1 VYFLAISP
9 KKMLTKRSPEVSAV
23 STVADQRLLHLL
35 CNDRDLRARTVHD
48 LVDSSFH
55 ALEVAKREGYKLLCP
70 CTDPPQRMVL
80 RKTMESYVIA
90 VWPNQGHM
98 HHPSCHFY
106 RDEDDN
112 TAIKPD
118 EPDETGAIE
127 ENEHG
132 FDVRLSLSLLQS
144 ARKAA
149 ESREHNATPAR
160 QAATAGLTELFHHLY
175 RQASLNMHRPDARY
189 RDWSFVRWALGQ
201 QVELLRVNGREFNK
215 HTYIVPVFN
224 VKTKTSPEPWPPQ
237 RIRSL
242 AQSGYLFLIGEV
254 KSIEP
259 GGSGCTWWL
268 KNFPRPL
275 LADPSTQAGVLKDNT
290 VAGTSIDLLK
300 HSPFKHHILLLA
312 RIRLGAETIH
322 LMNASL
328 LLTAEQYI
336 PVDNMAEL
344 ELATALVR
352 EKRAFI
358 KPMVGSTIRQADF
371 LLRDTNPHTAL
382 FVLPA
387 NTAIR
392 DHKINA
398 SDWHAQAKQRAI
410 WIWDKAKDQERPAL
424 PTASQ
429 TPGN

>member
-1 VYFLAISP
+1 
-9 KKMLTKRSPEVSAV
+9 MLRKRGLEVRAV
-23 STVADQRLLHLL
+23 SMVASQHPLHLF
-35 CNDRDLRARTVHD
+35 CNDLDLRAQTVHD
-48 LVDSSFH
+48 LVDSNFH
-55 ALEVAKREGYKLLCP
+55 ALEVAKRKDYKLLCL

-80 RKTMESYVIA
+80 RKTLESYVIA

-106 RDEDDN
+106 RDQHNN
-112 TAIKPD
+112 TVNKPD
-118 EPDETGAIE
+118 EVDETGAIE

-132 FDVRLSLSLLQS
+132 FNVRLSLSLFQS
-144 ARKAA
+144 SRKTA
-149 ESREHNATPAR
+149 ESREQNATHAR
-160 QAATAGLTELFHHLY
+160 QAATAGLTELLHHLY
-175 RQASLNMHRPDARY
+175 REAALNMHRPDARY
-189 RDWSFVRWALGQ
+189 RDWAFVRWALGQ
-201 QVELLRVNGREFNK
+201 QVDLLRVNGREFKN

-224 VKTKTSPEPWPPQ
+224 VRTKTSPEPWPPQ

-242 AQSGYLFLIGEV
+242 TQSGYLFLIGEV

-259 GGSGCTWWL
+259 GDSGCTWWL

-275 LADPSTQAGVLKDNT
+275 LADQSTQAGVLKENT

-300 HSPFKHHILLLA
+300 HSPFKHHILVLA
-312 RIRLGAETIH
+312 RIRLISETIH

-328 LLTAEQYI
+328 LLTTEQYI

-344 ELATALVR
+344 ELATALTR

-371 LLRDTNPHTAL
+371 LLRDTNPHTAM

-387 NTAIR
+387 NAAIR
-392 DHKINA
+392 DHKMNA
-398 SDWHAQAKQRAI
+398 SAWHAQAKQRAI
-410 WIWDKAKDQERPAL
+410 WVWDKEKDQERPAL
-424 PTASQ
+424 PTAS
-429 TPGN
+429 